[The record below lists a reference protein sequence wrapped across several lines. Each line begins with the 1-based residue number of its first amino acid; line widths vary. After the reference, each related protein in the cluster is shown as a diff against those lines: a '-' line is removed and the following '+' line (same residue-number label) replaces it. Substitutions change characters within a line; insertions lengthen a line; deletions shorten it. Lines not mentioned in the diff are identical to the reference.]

1 MSRGDG
7 GEEESLAF
15 GKSQHF
21 PQLRDLREGGVDLNH
36 LEPQLGRGQEYY
48 VLDDVERKEE

>member
-1 MSRGDG
+1 MSRGNG